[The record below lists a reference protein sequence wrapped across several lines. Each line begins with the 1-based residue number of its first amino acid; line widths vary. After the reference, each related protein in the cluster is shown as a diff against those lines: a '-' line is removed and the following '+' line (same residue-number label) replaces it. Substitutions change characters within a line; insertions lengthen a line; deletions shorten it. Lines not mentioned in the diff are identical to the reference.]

1 MVAWADLD
9 DVRARWTDGAPM
21 DDEVLQSMLDAAQDQ
36 CETYAPAITAPDPV
50 PARYKEAVVIQV
62 RALWYA
68 QERDGDV
75 LGYGDGYAVRV
86 RPLGQDV
93 KSLLRPKRG
102 LPVVR

>member
-1 MVAWADLD
+1 MAPWATRE
-9 DVRARWTDGAPM
+9 DVRARWADAPTD
-21 DDEVLQSMLDAAQDQ
+21 DDVLQSMLDAALDQ
-36 CETYAPAITAPDPV
+36 VAAYAPTLVDPEVV
-50 PARYKEAVVIQV
+50 PTRYLEAAVLQT

-93 KSLLRPKRG
+93 KSLLRPARAV
-102 LPVVR
+102 PVIR

>member
-1 MVAWADLD
+1 
-9 DVRARWTDGAPM
+9 M
-21 DDEVLQSMLDAAQDQ
+21 DDTVLASMLDAAQDQ
-36 CETYAPAITAPDPV
+36 CEQYAPAFTTPAV
-50 PARYKEAVVIQV
+50 PARYTEAVVIQV

-93 KSLLRPKRG
+93 KSLLRPKRAV
-102 LPVVR
+102 PVAT